1 MKRFAQTAAAATVI
15 ILALTGCGVTAKNAQ
30 PSASSASSSVNAET
44 PSAAPSEAEATPTSG
59 TVSAAL
65 ETLTVSP
72 EASSDSYNRDAFKHW
87 VSENSSGCDTRFAV
101 LEMES
106 VIPVSS
112 SGCSINSG
120 EWVSSYDGVKV
131 TNAKD
136 LDIDHMVPLAE
147 AWRSGASQWDAATRQ
162 AYANDLGY
170 ENSLIAV
177 TASSNRSKSDKDP
190 AKWLPDT
197 DACVYVNH
205 WVMVKYRWNL
215 SVDTTEKDKILQ
227 VLSFCDDQ
235 SAVYPDK
242 ATSQTSTQAVT
253 EAPVPA
259 PAPVQPTE
267 PDTAGAD
274 PKFGSCSEATS
285 NGYGPYTKDVDEE
298 YAWYRDGDKDGVVCE

>member
-1 MKRFAQTAAAATVI
+1 MKRFAQTAAVATAL
-15 ILALTGCGVTAKNAQ
+15 ILALTGCGVTAKNPQ
-30 PSASSASSSVNAET
+30 PAVPSSTPSISAET
-44 PSAAPSEAEATPTSG
+44 PSAAPTESEAVPTPG

-65 ETLTVSP
+65 ETLSVAP
-72 EASSDSYNRDAFKHW
+72 ESASDSYSRDSFKHW
-87 VSENSSGCDTRFAV
+87 VSENPTGCDTRFAV
-101 LEMES
+101 LKMES
-106 VIPVSS
+106 VIPVTS
-112 SGCSINSG
+112 SGCSISSG

-131 TNAKD
+131 TDAGD

-147 AWRSGASQWDAATRQ
+147 AWRSGASQWDSSTRQ

-215 SVDTTEKDKILQ
+215 TVDSAEKDKILQ

-242 ATSQTSTQAVT
+242 VT
-253 EAPVPA
+253 AQSAAPVVTDAPAPA

-267 PDTAGAD
+267 TDTVGAD